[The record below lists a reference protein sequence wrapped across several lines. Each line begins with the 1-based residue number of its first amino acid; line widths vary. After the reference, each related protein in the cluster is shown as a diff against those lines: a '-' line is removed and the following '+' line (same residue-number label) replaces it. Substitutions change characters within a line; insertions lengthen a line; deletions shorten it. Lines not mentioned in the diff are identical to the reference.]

1 MGIVCGL
8 VALGKDQIDKVLA
21 DPENVYHYL
30 DEFYENEEVEGV
42 GLDKAWHGI
51 HFLLTGSRWE
61 GEEPLC
67 YLVKGG
73 ELVGQEGDDARVLR
87 PDQIADWANALSTI
101 SADDLRKRYDPA
113 AMKKA
118 DIYAMIWDRVDEEP
132 GNLEYMLPYYDDL
145 RSFLEKTKKENKW
158 AIVSIG

>member
-1 MGIVCGL
+1 MGVICCLAPVDR
-8 VALGKDQIDKVLA
+8 DQIDELLA
-21 DPENVYHYL
+21 DPEGVS
-30 DEFYENEEVEGV
+30 EFLEVLEEEEKIID
-42 GLDKAWHGI
+42 LDKAWHGI
-51 HFLLTGSRWE
+51 HFLLTGSAWE

-118 DIYAMIWDRVDEEP
+118 DIYAMICDRVDEEP
-132 GNLEYMLPYYDDL
+132 GNLEYMLPYYEDL
-145 RSFLEKTKKENKW
+145 CSFLEKTKKENKW
-158 AIVSIG
+158 AIVSIA